1 MPISK
6 LKAGSLGQSSVN
18 SDNIVDG
25 TIVNADI
32 SPSAAIASAKVPG
45 IATLNTSIST
55 LCTTASNVS
64 AQVGKVENNIAL
76 LGFKMAVNDG
86 LTIFN
91 LVDGVVDEFHD
102 ESGTDEAEGSNDLY
116 NSTDDFYINSTQPQ
130 GTSTCI
136 SAGFSMTT
144 ITEPDTSTVGTNPTH
159 GSATYGAFTVPTGV
173 TSVSAFVF
181 GAGGGRAAA
190 TNAGGAGGGF
200 AKGTLGVTAG
210 QALSILVGEGGGT
223 TCNTAS
229 VGAAPGG
236 VTPSC
241 ANGSGN
247 GGAASG
253 ISTSPYPQTSQPT
266 FMIVAGAGGSG
277 GGLHAGPNSVG
288 WGGPGG
294 GLTGNA
300 GYFCNASTDARE
312 QTDRGPGWGPGG
324 QSAPGGGGDQEQG
337 GQGGSAPQGSGQ
349 SGSALA
355 GGNGSS
361 FETSGAGGGG
371 YYGGGGSGH
380 GPSPSNGGGGGGGGS
395 SYYGHPQVTSG
406 ATEDGGGDGSGEYST
421 NTGCHQ
427 ISNGGIAEPVHD
439 PLIPIGGAG
448 DDMGRGVPAATG
460 PTGAAY
466 GGDGFVLLTVSLPA
480 STTSTTIV

>member
-6 LKAGSLGQSSVN
+6 LKEGSLGQSSVT
-18 SDNIVDG
+18 SDNITDG

-32 SPSAAIASAKVPG
+32 SPSAAIANAKVPG
-45 IATLNTSIST
+45 IGT
-55 LCTTASNVS
+55 LCTTATSIN
-64 AQVGKVENNIAL
+64 ATVGAVEQNIAL

-144 ITEPDTSTVGTNPTH
+144 ITEPDTSTVGTNPTQ

-200 AKGTLGVTAG
+200 AKGTLGVTPG
-210 QALSILVGEGGGT
+210 QALSIIVGEGGGT

-236 VTPSC
+236 VTPSSPT
-241 ANGSGN
+241 GSGN

-266 FMIVAGAGGSG
+266 FMIVAGAGG
-277 GGLHAGPNSVG
+277 
-288 WGGPGG
+288 
-294 GLTGNA
+294 
-300 GYFCNASTDARE
+300 
-312 QTDRGPGWGPGG
+312 
-324 QSAPGGGGDQEQG
+324 
-337 GQGGSAPQGSGQ
+337 
-349 SGSALA
+349 A
-355 GGNGSS
+355 GG
-361 FETSGAGGGG
+361 
-371 YYGGGGSGH
+371 
-380 GPSPSNGGGGGGGGS
+380 
-395 SYYGHPQVTSG
+395 
-406 ATEDGGGDGSGEYST
+406 
-421 NTGCHQ
+421 
-427 ISNGGIAEPVHD
+427 
-439 PLIPIGGAG
+439 
-448 DDMGRGVPAATG
+448 
-460 PTGAAY
+460 
-466 GGDGFVLLTVSLPA
+466 
-480 STTSTTIV
+480 